1 MTRVW
6 DYISFAIWFAGLGYI
21 VLSLLGSPDHLVLP
35 PALHAIG
42 VAAAVLVPVRLLAQV
57 VKRRRAMAGAV
68 PAVRARQ
75 ATAVLRPPRRK
86 ATYPIRNVK
95 PRSHFGL
102 RDVPH

>member
-21 VLSLLGSPDHLVLP
+21 VMWLLGSPGHLVLP

-42 VAAAVLVPVRLLAQV
+42 TAAAVLTPVRLFLRV
-57 VKRRRAMAGAV
+57 VKRRRALPAIPRR
-68 PAVRARQ
+68 PAV
-75 ATAVLRPPRRK
+75 VLRPPRRK
-86 ATYPIRNVK
+86 AVYPVRAVK